1 MFNGI
6 DNIGD
11 LLMTPGFNL
20 NVNTAITKTRKSLA
34 RFDAMENHLAKPE
47 SKNLAF
53 IFEKESKRK

>member
-1 MFNGI
+1 MFNST

-34 RFDAMENHLAKPE
+34 RFDAMENH
-47 SKNLAF
+47 
-53 IFEKESKRK
+53 